1 MEKENFI
8 TEIDIIDE
16 AKDNFLVYAEE
27 VLTDRA
33 IPAVEDGLLSA
44 QRKILWTMEDY
55 LKMDSKG
62 KTKKCNAIVGST
74 LATSYFHGD
83 ISCYGVLCKM
93 SQEFLMRYPL
103 VKGQGSLGTQESNDM
118 VASSRYTEAKPSLYT
133 DLMMNDY
140 KKKVIPEKE
149 TYNGE
154 FMEPV
159 VLPGLFPNALCNG
172 RQAIGISMAHNSLP
186 HNLTEVCN
194 AIIHYI
200 ENEGNINIDELMK
213 DIPGPDFPLGGQI
226 INIKEVR
233 SAYATGKSNISLK
246 VRGDY
251 EIENNKIIFNS
262 IPYRTYRNKIKEQIN
277 DNIEE
282 LEKSI
287 IDFDDESSVGI
298 NRLVFTV
305 KDEGCIQTALSKLFA
320 LTDLQTTLSFNMNF
334 IVNGTPKLCSL
345 YDLIKYY
352 VIHQE
357 DVLLNATY
365 FDKDK
370 AEKRLHI
377 IEGLIIAIDKIDEVI
392 KLIKNSENKNI
403 ARTSLVS
410 FLNIDEIQADAI
422 LDMKLVKLTRID
434 KNELIQEKQEKEI
447 FIEECNRIIGNK
459 SYRDGILIK
468 KVSSLR
474 DAYGDARRTKLNNI
488 SENKE
493 EKEIE
498 FVEPEKCVVVM
509 TESGLIKRVPSSSF
523 RTQRRNGVGVR
534 TQDDITSMVI
544 RTNTIDSLMIFT
556 DKGKMY
562 RLLVNDIPIGNNT
575 AKGQS
580 IKSLVTME
588 PNENPTV
595 IYSIYR
601 DTDAKYVLFTT
612 KNGLVKKTALDEYIK
627 TSKKSGIAAI
637 NIKDDDELV
646 SVNLIKDE
654 PVIIITKNGYTIKF
668 NSMEVGAMGRI
679 TQGIKGI
686 NLSKDDNVI
695 TTLVIRD
702 EKDMIAIFTENGLG
716 KKYLISET
724 PIQKKGGKGLLCY
737 KPTTT
742 TGFVSAAA
750 LLSNEDNILI
760 CGDKNSI
767 CIKSNEIPTLGRVSV
782 GNQIIKN
789 NKIISVSK
797 V

>member
-8 TEIDIIDE
+8 TEIDILEE
-16 AKDNFLVYAEE
+16 AKDCFLTYAEE

-33 IPAVEDGLLSA
+33 IPSIEDGLLSS
-44 QRKILWTMEDY
+44 QRKILWTMEDH
-55 LKMDSKG
+55 LKMDNSS

-83 ISCYGVLCKM
+83 AACYGVLCKM

-103 VKGQGSLGTQESNDM
+103 IKGQGSLGTQESNDM
-118 VASSRYTEAKPSLYT
+118 VASSRYTEAKPSTYT
-133 DLMMNDY
+133 DLMMNQY
-140 KKKVIPEKE
+140 EKNVVPKKE

-154 FMEPV
+154 YMEPV
-159 VLPGLFPNALCNG
+159 VLPSSFPNALCNG
-172 RQAIGISMAHNSLP
+172 RQAIGISLAHNSSP

-194 AIIHYI
+194 GIVAYI
-200 ENEGNINIDELMK
+200 RSNGEITLDDLMK
-213 DIPGPDFPLGGQI
+213 HIPGPDFPLGGTI
-226 INIKEVR
+226 INQKDIK
-233 SAYATGKSNISLK
+233 SAYATGKSSTSLK
-246 VRGDY
+246 VRGDF
-251 EIENNKIIFNS
+251 EINGCDIIFTS
-262 IPYRTYRNKIKEQIN
+262 LPYRTYRNKIKEQIN

-474 DAYGDARRTKLNNI
+474 DAYGDTRRTKLNNI

-556 DKGKMY
+556 DKGRMY
-562 RLLVNDIPIGNNT
+562 RLLVNDIPVGNNT

-612 KNGLVKKTALDEYIK
+612 KNGLVKKTALDEYVK

-654 PVIIITKNGYTIKF
+654 HVIIVTKNGYTIKF

-679 TQGIKGI
+679 TQGVKGI

-695 TTLVIRD
+695 ATLVIRD

-750 LLSNEDNILI
+750 LLANEDNILI